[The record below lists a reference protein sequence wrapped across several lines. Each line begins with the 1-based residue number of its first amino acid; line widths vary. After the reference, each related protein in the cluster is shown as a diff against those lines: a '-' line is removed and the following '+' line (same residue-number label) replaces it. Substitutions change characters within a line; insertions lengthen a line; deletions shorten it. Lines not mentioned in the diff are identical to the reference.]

1 MKDQAGK
8 VIEVSKNY
16 CDDKQNFEVR
26 AIPANHVIVGVY
38 GKIFNDGA
46 NKRIPNLGF
55 IVMKTQ
61 PIRDIFSLDWNSSAS
76 LIPASLY

>member
-8 VIEVSKNY
+8 VLKVTKEYSQSGNVEVL
-16 CDDKQNFEVR
+16 

-38 GKIFNDGA
+38 GKILDDGT

-61 PIRDIFSLDWNSSAS
+61 PIRDIFSLD
-76 LIPASLY
+76 